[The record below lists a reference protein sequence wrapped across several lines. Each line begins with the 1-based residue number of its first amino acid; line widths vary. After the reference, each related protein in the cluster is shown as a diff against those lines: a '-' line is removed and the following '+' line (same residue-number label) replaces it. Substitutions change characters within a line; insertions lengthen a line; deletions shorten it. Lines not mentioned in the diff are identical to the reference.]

1 MMVFFVNFKEFAV
14 TKLSFGLAALL
25 ALTAPSSLLFAETI
39 ETEEWQIEADKVL
52 RFDNPKSVIAEGK
65 VVLRKI
71 RTLPPAPIKSAS
83 SSTKWSVL
91 LEEEPSGVVEE
102 VTQEIETEAEPRI
115 ETAITIKADWIAYDV
130 EKNTIKARGNISI
143 VDGRDQL
150 MADSGSFDLNKET
163 GTFNKAT
170 ILRDKLDL
178 HLEGDSISKTGV
190 NTYSISD
197 GWVVTC
203 KVEDGVTPPW
213 SFAASKADVTQGE
226 YATLKHATFR
236 IKDVPVFYTP
246 WLMVPVG
253 NTRQTG
259 ILFPELSTS
268 NYGGFSFNLPLFVN
282 ISDSSDMTLY
292 AEYYAKRGFMPGA
305 EFRYALA
312 PQQKGGLMVN
322 YLKDDLSDPSET
334 EYYEDTNYTHTNDD
348 RYWIRGKL
356 DHDFDNGIV
365 TRTDIDIVS
374 DRDYLTEFNSGSTG
388 FKNSQE
394 NFLESFGRGFQNK
407 TNDQRKNSFKTLKSW
422 GGMALEGQLL
432 GINDVRV
439 DKSSPTPLWK
449 LPSIDFTGSQLLG
462 IADLSLDWDADYV
475 NYYREDGVGGHR
487 FDIYPRLSMPL
498 PMGPYLESRAEAGL
512 RETFYSVQTYGDG
525 SWDNEKSPNRLLGE
539 FHTEIG
545 TTLLRDFNLPISGM
559 DGFTHNFRP
568 FIQYDFLSD
577 DDQDDLPSFDSVDR
591 IGDTNKITYGIDN
604 FFDLFGNSDGKETT
618 REFGELKIS
627 QSYDFRS
634 SASDEP
640 LSPVNIKLRLTP
652 LQRISS
658 AQLIYKTDIS
668 VYGNGSS
675 HTVEAFYTNSRGDSL
690 NLDYRYDDLNGADT
704 QQINFAVKAQLWD
717 TIFAAYDIEH
727 SISESQIIEQ
737 NISLMYQPACW
748 SVELQSKYTPGD
760 TTFSILFN
768 LANIGNPLG
777 FRL

>member
-1 MMVFFVNFKEFAV
+1 M

-25 ALTAPSSLLFAETI
+25 ALTTPPSLLLAETI

-65 VVLRKI
+65 VVLTKI
-71 RTLPPAPIKSAS
+71 RTLPPAQKKQAS
-83 SSTKWSVL
+83 SVTKWSVL
-91 LEEEPSGVVEE
+91 LEEEPSGVTEE

-170 ILRDKLDL
+170 ILRDRLDL

-190 NTYSISD
+190 NTYSIAD

-203 KVEDGVTPPW
+203 KVEEGVTPPW

-334 EYYEDTNYTHTNDD
+334 KYYKDTGYTHTNDD
-348 RYWIRGKL
+348 RYWVRGKL

-365 TRTDIDIVS
+365 TRTDVDIVS

-388 FKNSQE
+388 FKHSQE
-394 NFLESFGRGFQNK
+394 RFLESFGRGFQNK
-407 TNDQRKNSFKTLKSW
+407 TSDQRKNSFKILKSW
-422 GGMALEGQLL
+422 SGMALEGELM
-432 GINDVRV
+432 GINDVRAN
-439 DKSSPTPLWK
+439 KSSPTPLWK

-462 IADLSLDWDADYV
+462 FADLSLDWDADYV

-512 RETFYSVQTYGDG
+512 RDTFYAIQTYGDG
-525 SWDNEKSPNRLLGE
+525 VWENDKSPNRLLGE

-545 TTLLRDFNLPISGM
+545 TTLLRDFNLPVSGM
-559 DGFTHNFRP
+559 EGITHNFRP
-568 FIQYDFLSD
+568 YIQYDFLSE
-577 DDQDDLPSFDSVDR
+577 DDQNDLPSFDSVDR
-591 IGDTNKITYGIDN
+591 IGDTNRVTYGIDN
-604 FFDLFGNSDGKETT
+604 FFELFGSSDGKETN
-618 REFGELKIS
+618 REYGELKIR

-640 LSPVNIKLRLTP
+640 LSPVNIRLRLTP
-652 LQRISS
+652 LRQLSN

-668 VYGNGSS
+668 VYGHGSS
-675 HTVEAFYTNSRGDSL
+675 HTVEAFYKNSRGDSL

-748 SVELQSKYTPGD
+748 SVEFQSKYTPGD

>member
-1 MMVFFVNFKEFAV
+1 M

-25 ALTAPSSLLFAETI
+25 ALTAPPSLLLAETI

-52 RFDNPKSVIAEGK
+52 RFDNPNSVIAEGK
-65 VVLRKI
+65 VVLTKI
-71 RTLPPAPIKSAS
+71 RTLPPAQKKQAS
-83 SSTKWSVL
+83 SATKWSVL
-91 LEEEPSGVVEE
+91 LEEEPSGIVEE

-163 GTFNKAT
+163 GTFTKAT

-312 PQQKGGLMVN
+312 PQQKGGFMVN

-334 EYYEDTNYTHTNDD
+334 EYYKDTGYTHTNDD
-348 RYWIRGKL
+348 RYWVRGKL

-374 DRDYLTEFNSGSTG
+374 DRDYLTEFNSGTTG
-388 FKNSQE
+388 FKHSQE
-394 NFLESFGRGFQNK
+394 RFLESFGRGFQNK
-407 TNDQRKNSFKTLKSW
+407 TSDQRQNSFKILKSW
-422 GGMALEGQLL
+422 GGMALEGELL
-432 GINDVRV
+432 GINDVRA

-462 IADLSLDWDADYV
+462 FADLSLDWDADYV

-512 RETFYSVQTYGDG
+512 RDTFYSIQTYGDG
-525 SWDNEKSPNRLLGE
+525 TWDNEKSPNRLLGE
-539 FHTEIG
+539 FHTEVG
-545 TTLLRDFNLPISGM
+545 TTLLRDFSVPISGM
-559 DGFTHNFRP
+559 DGITHNFRP
-568 FIQYDFLSD
+568 YIQYDFLSD

-591 IGDTNKITYGIDN
+591 IGDTNRVTYGIDN
-604 FFDLFGNSDGKETT
+604 FFDLFGSSDGKETT
-618 REFGELKIS
+618 REFGELKIR

-634 SASDEP
+634 IASDEP

-652 LQRISS
+652 LRRISN

-668 VYGNGSS
+668 VYGHGSS
-675 HTVEAFYTNSRGDSL
+675 HTVEAFYQNSRGDSL

-748 SVELQSKYTPGD
+748 SVEFQSKYTPGD

>member
-25 ALTAPSSLLFAETI
+25 ALTAPPSLLLAETI

-52 RFDNPKSVIAEGK
+52 RFDNPNSVIAEGK
-65 VVLRKI
+65 VVLTKI
-71 RTLPPAPIKSAS
+71 RTLPPAQKKQAS
-83 SSTKWSVL
+83 SATKWSVL
-91 LEEEPSGVVEE
+91 LEEEPSGIVEE

-163 GTFNKAT
+163 GTFTKAT

-312 PQQKGGLMVN
+312 PQQKGGFMVN

-334 EYYEDTNYTHTNDD
+334 EYYKDTGYTHTNDD
-348 RYWIRGKL
+348 RYWVRGKL

-374 DRDYLTEFNSGSTG
+374 DRDYLTEFNSGTTG
-388 FKNSQE
+388 FKHSQE
-394 NFLESFGRGFQNK
+394 RFLESFGRGFQNK
-407 TNDQRKNSFKTLKSW
+407 TSDQRQNSFKILKSW
-422 GGMALEGQLL
+422 GGMALEGELL
-432 GINDVRV
+432 GINDVRA

-462 IADLSLDWDADYV
+462 FADLSLDWDADYV

-512 RETFYSVQTYGDG
+512 RDTFYSIQTYGDG
-525 SWDNEKSPNRLLGE
+525 TWDNEKSPNRLLGE
-539 FHTEIG
+539 FHTEVG
-545 TTLLRDFNLPISGM
+545 TTLLRDFSVPISGM
-559 DGFTHNFRP
+559 DGITHNFRP
-568 FIQYDFLSD
+568 YIQYDFLSD

-591 IGDTNKITYGIDN
+591 IGDTNRVTYGIDN
-604 FFDLFGNSDGKETT
+604 FFDLFGSSDGKETT
-618 REFGELKIS
+618 REFGELKIR

-634 SASDEP
+634 IASDEP

-652 LQRISS
+652 LRRISN

-668 VYGNGSS
+668 VYGHGSS
-675 HTVEAFYTNSRGDSL
+675 HTVEAFYQNSRGDSL

-748 SVELQSKYTPGD
+748 SVEFQSKYTPGD